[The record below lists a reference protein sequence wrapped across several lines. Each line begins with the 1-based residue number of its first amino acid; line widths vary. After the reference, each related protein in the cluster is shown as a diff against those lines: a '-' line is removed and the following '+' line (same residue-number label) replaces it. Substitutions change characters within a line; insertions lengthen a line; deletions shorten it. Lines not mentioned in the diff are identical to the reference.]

1 MLSRKSGIRRQIKWI
16 AIFSLWGLSLFYV
29 SNLREEQTLSCATS
43 IGNPALT
50 TLPNV
55 QNRVLVSGNQSNIG
69 SFSRHFCVCNIRCIY
84 RHRNPQQHH
93 LVFHFRPP
101 FCIRMTLIERTSL
114 LLAEVKTTALGIR
127 YKTRLT
133 MVGI

>member
-1 MLSRKSGIRRQIKWI
+1 MLSRKSGISRQIKWI
-16 AIFSLWGLSLFYV
+16 AIFSVWGLSLFYF

-55 QNRVLVSGNQSNIG
+55 QNRVLVSGNHSNIA
-69 SFSRHFCVCNIRCIY
+69 SFYCHFYVCNIRCILY

-127 YKTRLT
+127 Y
-133 MVGI
+133 